1 MFTILKRFKEFYRNI
16 NHLYR
21 NEKNCNSKEQE
32 MLLYIETRRQKS
44 NLNRTILL
52 AVFLIICSIASFG
65 SPTVRTASGIWS
77 SVLIVV
83 STLILVVYVEIADSF
98 TKKKDEEYSDV
109 KLRKRVRTAY
119 MGFWAVYFLLISPVA
134 KVFGE
139 NYNSSL
145 IFWFAMIFVAM
156 SVPVFIRIERYILIP
171 FAAAGIILY
180 LHWLNASFKIILIV
194 VPVFFIVLLI
204 SQVNHFERLE
214 TYYES
219 AKNVVESG
227 ANKRR
232 LGKVF
237 EEVFD
242 LAFELDVGKNSCDV
256 LRNCGEY
263 EFVDVTEM
271 SNTTFIR
278 KIIEAT
284 YEDDRP
290 LSEKNF
296 NLDYLNNEFLLG
308 RNQIYFEIRLNL
320 KENEYKWVSVLLTR
334 EEAASENG
342 NFFLCLIQDVE
353 DRKKNEN
360 KLRLEAEKDP
370 LTQLYNKVTTRSMI
384 EECLE
389 KNHTQQ
395 HALLIIDID
404 NFKTIND
411 TRGHVIGDQILLA
424 FAAELSKSFRETDIL
439 GRTGGDEFVVL
450 IKNVQSIALVCD
462 KLQRLT
468 ASFKKY
474 GIDNGFP
481 GRLSTSIG
489 VAMYNKDGK
498 TYEELFKKA
507 DAALYEAKRNGKD
520 QYKFSISRS

>member
-1 MFTILKRFKEFYRNI
+1 MF
-16 NHLYR
+16 
-21 NEKNCNSKEQE
+21 
-32 MLLYIETRRQKS
+32 LYIETRRQKS

-52 AVFLIICSIASFG
+52 AVFLVISSIASFG
-65 SPTVRTASGIWS
+65 SPTVRAAGGIWS
-77 SVLIVV
+77 SALIVV
-83 STLILVVYVEIADSF
+83 ATLILVVYVEVADSF
-98 TKKKDEEYSDV
+98 TKKKDEEYADE
-109 KLRKRVRTAY
+109 KLRKRVRTVY
-119 MGFWAVYFLLISPVA
+119 MVFWAVYFLFVSSVA

-139 NYNSSL
+139 NHNSSL

-156 SVPVFIRIERYILIP
+156 SIPVFTRIERHVLFP
-171 FAAAGIILY
+171 FAVVGIALYMHWLDASLMTIIIIL
-180 LHWLNASFKIILIV
+180 
-194 VPVFFIVLLI
+194 PVFFVVLLI
-204 SQVNHFERLE
+204 SLANHFERLE

-284 YEDDRP
+284 YEDDRA

-334 EEAASENG
+334 EEATSENG